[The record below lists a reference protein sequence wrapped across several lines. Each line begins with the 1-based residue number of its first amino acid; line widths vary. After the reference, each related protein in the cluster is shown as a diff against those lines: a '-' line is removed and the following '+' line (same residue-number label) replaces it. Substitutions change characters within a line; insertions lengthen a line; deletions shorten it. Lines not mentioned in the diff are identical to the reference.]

1 MIGQRHRDTP
11 NNRFPDAGSS
21 CVAVLA
27 ALLLSACS
35 NLPAALDPHGSN
47 AQQTSHIAW
56 ILIGG
61 GTVIFVFVIAL
72 AAYAAFATDGK
83 RAWLG
88 GRRFV
93 VSAGIVFPIITLSA
107 LLVYT
112 FKVWGALSR
121 ESDVS
126 PVKIE
131 ISGEMWWWRIRY
143 VDASGALLF
152 STANEIHIPVGRT
165 AQISLRSADVLHS
178 FWVPQLA
185 GKLDMIPGRV
195 NVLRLRADTAGVFRG
210 QCAEYCGAQHAKM
223 AFHVVADDTT
233 EFEAWVAAQRLA
245 ALAPRTPT
253 LQHGMRLFLTHCGIC
268 HTIRGTAAAGE
279 LGPDLTHIGNRRSIA
294 AGTLPNNTGTLAGWI
309 AASQHIKPENRMP
322 SFDRF
327 SGTDLT
333 ALAAYLES
341 LK

>member
-1 MIGQRHRDTP
+1 MSGQRDGKPGPSR
-11 NNRFPDAGSS
+11 RLS
-21 CVAVLA
+21 LA
-27 ALLLSACS
+27 LPMLMLFGACGDM
-35 NLPAALDPHGSN
+35 PAALDPHGSN
-47 AQQTSHIAW
+47 AQQTAQIAW
-56 ILIGG
+56 ALIGG
-61 GTVIFVFVIAL
+61 ATAIFLFVIAL
-72 AAYAAFATDGK
+72 AAYAAFATNRN
-83 RAWLG
+83 RAWLA

-93 VSAGIVFPIITLSA
+93 VIAGIVFPIFTLSA

-112 FKVWGALSR
+112 FNVWGALSR

-143 VDASGALLF
+143 IDATGAVLLD
-152 STANEIHIPVGRT
+152 TANEMHIPVGRPV
-165 AQISLRSADVLHS
+165 QLSLKSADVLHS

-210 QCAEYCGAQHAKM
+210 QCAEYCGAQHAQM
-223 AFHVVADDTT
+223 AFHVVASGTA
-233 EFEAWVAAQRLA
+233 EFEAWLAAQRLA
-245 ALAPRTPT
+245 SLAPRTAA
-253 LQHGMRLFLTHCGIC
+253 LQHGMSLFLTHCGVC
-268 HTIRGTAAAGE
+268 HSVRGTTAAGQ
-279 LGPDLTHIGNRRSIA
+279 LGPDLTHVGSRRSIA
-294 AGTLPNNTGTLAGWI
+294 AGALPNNIGTLAGWI

-327 SGTDLT
+327 SGMDLT
-333 ALAAYLES
+333 ALAAYVES